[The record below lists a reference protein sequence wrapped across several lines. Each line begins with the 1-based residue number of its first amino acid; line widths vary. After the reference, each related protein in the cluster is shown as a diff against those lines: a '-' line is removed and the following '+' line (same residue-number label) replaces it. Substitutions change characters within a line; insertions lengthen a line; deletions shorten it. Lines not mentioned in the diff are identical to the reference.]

1 MDLNLHKQFHW
12 CQKSKTSP
20 QLTMAKY
27 YQYDQRCLWKEQTM
41 DEVFLKVKVQRGK
54 GKKHWPDEWVPSSLL
69 CHIFALRHHKY
80 ELYVPPENAAWTRQN
95 KKYHEQVFFCLVQE
109 TFYWIALI
117 ALVRVRPAISQ
128 LVKFNLQD
136 LQLMNNIEENIASE
150 GASPSNPLW
159 TWTIRYGI
167 AIRQHWH
174 RRGIQETTTNGH
186 DLGQTL

>member
-1 MDLNLHKQFHW
+1 MNL
-12 CQKSKTSP
+12 KSENSSVGW
-20 QLTMAKY
+20 M
-27 YQYDQRCLWKEQTM
+27 
-41 DEVFLKVKVQRGK
+41 G
-54 GKKHWPDEWVPSSLL
+54 PSSLVR
-69 CHIFALRHHKY
+69 HILALRHRKY
-80 ELYVPPENAAWTRQN
+80 ELYAPMKMQTEPYKKIQLANRLSWSAKKGQTWPWQTCSTNWINEDVCRYFVPR
-95 KKYHEQVFFCLVQE
+95 Y
-109 TFYWIALI
+109 TFDWILLI
-117 ALVRVRPAISQ
+117 AFKRVGVAISQ

-174 RRGIQETTTNGH
+174 RRGIQETTTDGH

>member
-1 MDLNLHKQFHW
+1 MFN
-12 CQKSKTSP
+12 
-20 QLTMAKY
+20 
-27 YQYDQRCLWKEQTM
+27 
-41 DEVFLKVKVQRGK
+41 
-54 GKKHWPDEWVPSSLL
+54 
-69 CHIFALRHHKY
+69 
-80 ELYVPPENAAWTRQN
+80 
-95 KKYHEQVFFCLVQE
+95 
-109 TFYWIALI
+109 WIALI

-186 DLGQTL
+186 DLGQTLKNPLFLVVKVKRWSYRLISRPFLDMAGFGWVGLEKRGIAISNRLCKSLCLMKNSYFSPNGYIECCHLQKMKANIPSSASGA